1 MGATMKS
8 GEPAVDMTLDAT
20 GLLCP
25 EPVFRA
31 RRCLAE
37 MEAGQVLEVLAD
49 DPLAEIDFTVFCEQ
63 TGHEMLVC
71 DQHEEGLKFLVRKAR
86 V

>member
-1 MGATMKS
+1 MKT
-8 GEPAVDMTLDAT
+8 GEPAAEMTLDAK

-37 MEAGQVLEVLAD
+37 MKAGQVLEVLAD
-49 DPLAEIDFTVFCEQ
+49 DPMAEIDFRVFCEQ
-63 TGHEMLVC
+63 TDHEMLVC

>member
-1 MGATMKS
+1 MKS
-8 GEPAVDMTLDAT
+8 GETAADTILDAT
-20 GLLCP
+20 GLMCP

-31 RRCLAE
+31 RQCLAT

-63 TGHEMLVC
+63 TDHEMLVC
-71 DQHEEGLKFLVRKAR
+71 DQHKEGLKFLVRKAR
-86 V
+86 I

>member
-1 MGATMKS
+1 MKS
-8 GEPAVDMTLDAT
+8 EQRVDKTLDAT

-31 RRCLAE
+31 RRCLAD
-37 MEAGQVLEVLAD
+37 MEAGQILEIRAD
-49 DPLAEIDFTVFCEQ
+49 DPLAEIDLAVFCER
-63 TGHEMLVC
+63 TGHAMLARDHADGC
-71 DQHEEGLKFLVRKAR
+71 WTFLLCKAG